1 MKANDNSLNDRVVL
15 PIPEIRDMQDPSAK
29 SDMEIYAR
37 FMRHLRSVANSR
49 MEIKVLTSIQ
59 FVADMLDLSDSE
71 VAKTLVD
78 LGLRAPRMAL
88 PSDYLEH
95 ADASLMRDDWEAGAA
110 NGPLKSLHGHWMKI
124 GEDRFAAFKRFYP
137 TLATNNLERV

>member
-1 MKANDNSLNDRVVL
+1 MKANDNSLNDRVIL
-15 PIPEIRDMQDPSAK
+15 PIPEIHNVQDQSAK
-29 SDMEIYAR
+29 SEMEIYAR

-88 PSDYLEH
+88 PSEYLDH
-95 ADASLMRDDWEAGAA
+95 VDGRLMRDDWEAGAA
-110 NGPLKSLHGHWMKI
+110 NPALKALQDHWMRI
-124 GEDRFAAFKRFYP
+124 GEDRFAAFRRFYP
-137 TLATNNLERV
+137 TLAENIFERV